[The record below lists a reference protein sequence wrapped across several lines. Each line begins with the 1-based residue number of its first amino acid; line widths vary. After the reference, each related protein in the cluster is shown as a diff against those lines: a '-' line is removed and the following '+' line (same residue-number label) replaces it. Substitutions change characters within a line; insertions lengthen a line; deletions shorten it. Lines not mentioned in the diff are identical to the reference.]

1 MRTSLASSLASVA
14 GIFVVLALLF
24 LEWRL
29 LLLAIPPL
37 TYLVLAGLRPVPSPV
52 LDVIREVSEDRAPV
66 GQEVSVTLRVANR
79 GPRIDL
85 LELYDAVPREFAVP
99 KGRPHL
105 AIALRNG
112 EQVTFSYTVVPRV
125 KGQFQLGP
133 VIARSLSPSGLDY
146 EEAILPIR
154 TTINVPPP
162 LEDIRRARIQPR
174 RTRAWVGQIPSR
186 LIGLGTEFWGL
197 REYVPGDET
206 RRINWKATARL
217 DRLVT
222 NEYEGERSGDVVIVL
237 DARQEAVVGP
247 LAASTTEHGIRAALA
262 IAAKILDGRNR
273 VGLIVQRNVLDWVY
287 PAFGRKQLF
296 RILDA
301 LVRVRPGGEWSFR
314 HVSWFLSRFFPP
326 NSQVILISPL
336 LDADALRA
344 VTDLAARGT
353 AVMIV
358 SPSPIEVE
366 RAMYSEDPTLEV
378 AYRLLRM
385 ERENAVSA
393 LRRFADVADWDPRDP
408 LATALRGVT
417 PWPRH

>member
-1 MRTSLASSLASVA
+1 MRTSFVTTLTSAA
-14 GIFVVLALLF
+14 GTFIVLALLF

-37 TYLVLAGLRPVPSPV
+37 TYLVLAGLRPVPPPLLEVS
-52 LDVIREVSEDRAPV
+52 REVSEDRVPV
-66 GQEVSVTLRVANR
+66 GQEVSVTLRVRNR
-79 GPRIDL
+79 GPRLDL
-85 LELYDAVPREFAVP
+85 LELYDAVPRELAVA

-105 AIALRNG
+105 AVALGTG
-112 EQVTFSYTVVPRV
+112 EEAAISYTVSPRV
-125 KGQFQLGP
+125 KGQFSLGP
-133 VIARSLSPSGLDY
+133 LVARSLSPYGLEY
-146 EEAILPIR
+146 EEAIVSIR

-162 LEDIRRARIQPR
+162 LEDIRRARVQPR

-186 LIGLGTEFWGL
+186 VIGLGTDFWGL

-217 DRLVT
+217 DRLVS

-237 DARQEAVVGP
+237 DARQEALVGP

-262 IAAKILDGRNR
+262 IADKILDGRNR
-273 VGLIVQRNVLDWVY
+273 VGLVVQRNVLDWVY

-301 LVRVRPGGEWSFR
+301 LIRVRPGGEWSFR
-314 HVSWFLSRFFPP
+314 HVFWVLSRFFPR

-336 LDADALRA
+336 LDSDALRA
-344 VTDLAARGT
+344 VTDLAAHGA

-366 RAMYSEDPTLEV
+366 REMYSADPTLDA

-393 LRRFADVADWDPRDP
+393 LRKFADVADWDPREP
-408 LATALRGVT
+408 LASALRGVA

>member
-1 MRTSLASSLASVA
+1 MASSLASVA

-52 LDVIREVSEDRAPV
+52 LDVIREVSEDRVPV

-85 LELYDAVPREFAVP
+85 LELYDGVPREFAVP

-112 EQVTFSYTVVPRV
+112 EQVTITYTVLPRL

-154 TTINVPPP
+154 TTINVPPR

-273 VGLIVQRNVLDWVY
+273 VGLIVQLNVLDCVY
-287 PAFGRKQLF
+287 RAFGRKQLF
-296 RILDA
+296 R
-301 LVRVRPGGEWSFR
+301 
-314 HVSWFLSRFFPP
+314 
-326 NSQVILISPL
+326 
-336 LDADALRA
+336 
-344 VTDLAARGT
+344 
-353 AVMIV
+353 
-358 SPSPIEVE
+358 
-366 RAMYSEDPTLEV
+366 
-378 AYRLLRM
+378 
-385 ERENAVSA
+385 
-393 LRRFADVADWDPRDP
+393 
-408 LATALRGVT
+408 
-417 PWPRH
+417 